1 MKDRKNR
8 KFEYM
13 ILLIIIFVLY
23 FIGDLIFCFQAESK
37 IQKLQENIYT
47 LENKIVE
54 LDEQIEAYSDNYVA
68 LWTTLN
74 NITNNKVED
83 K

>member
-13 ILLIIIFVLY
+13 ISLIIIFVLY
-23 FIGDLIFCFQAESK
+23 FIGDLIFCFQVESK